1 MVLTALAGGVGGG
14 LTEASGVVDWIPAK
28 EPG

>member
-1 MVLTALAGGVGGG
+1 MVLTALAGGGGG